1 MRARSRKKN
10 ILMKKSTWL
19 IIVIFISTLITIPC
33 FTTKTEARVVEYTDL
48 FKILE
53 IEPGANKFVLGQS
66 STTRIYE
73 DTVNGREVQVTRIS
87 MAEFISMVDSIKGQ
101 YDAVV
106 VGRANNGLSMNFAVN
121 TPYRDYSPPFYQE
134 VSGNLLYT
142 GADNPNNMHPSGYV
156 YEGNSVDKGKTV
168 IEYCSENDI
177 TKKRAI
183 EITNMLSSN
192 ELVYFAS
199 EILDDSAL
207 STSNLV
213 NIFKNNSENYSKIKT
228 FSNNDISITRIIN
241 DYNGLSAN
249 LKNPKVTKLEMSEDD
264 SKLDNASRQSREMSF
279 TLTVDDQE
287 NLTPSLY
294 LDINADGI
302 YTEKEKASMTF
313 THTDNKYVIYHSMDL
328 TFVGYLDWKIE
339 LTRTSGVKTY
349 VTNNSVYKALNNHYK
364 VIKALQIYPSTNTND
379 QNLYL
384 CPAEGSSTNA
394 QDAFNSMVQQLDL
407 KKLGYDLTIKSVPVN
422 DVNEYIKGINT
433 IISSDDDYLDQYDM
447 VIVGFADSY
456 GGDDEFSP
464 LVTQKLVDFAK
475 SGKSALYTHDTMGLN
490 TFGGNHY
497 DASEWNMNVGPKLLG
512 QKLRDYL
519 GQARYKDNYRDGDE
533 KDLDDKTPIEHDE
546 LIPSGSNA
554 ANTKSNYVT
563 AKNNNT
569 LFTMGSTLYM
579 NAWQDNTE
587 TKTVRSVNNAQI
599 TSYPYDLNKK
609 TIKVANTHTQW
620 FQLNLEDPEV
630 VPWYNLDKTN
640 FDSGDSRNFYYTY
653 SKGNITYSG
662 TGHTATDYDKQTTEL
677 QLFINTIIKAARGAN
692 NIPYTINQTSE
703 GQLLGVQDDGTEN
716 IPVIENKDDYK
727 FITIPKDL
735 DGDSTKVTVKVDG
748 QILQA
753 DADYNREA
761 DKEIKVTIPKSYFKD
776 KLTGE
781 YVTVETTAE
790 DPFETIGKP
799 TIFRLKIN
807 ANEAPVITN
816 YNASEVEITAGE
828 EVETSKTSN
837 FIFSTKITDKENDV
851 MSATITLDN
860 EEILTK
866 TNINNSDEK
875 IKVNIP
881 SDKFK
886 DKKPGEK
893 LNVIVTATDS
903 KGATS
908 SKGFTLVIQN
918 TAPTIIHKLLEDQNT
933 YFPGTKYVYYFK
945 EHKFESDITGLYKNS
960 ARINLTML
968 NTELQI
974 KGKILIYKV
983 TIKDGTEKVDEVGEM
998 TGTNG
1003 VYSCTLDPSKVG
1015 DVPDEGIKLRVKYTA
1030 EINKL
1035 PPEAV
1040 TSYTNNVSTEGS
1052 NGVVIIKTKLPQGT
1066 PDLF

>member
-1 MRARSRKKN
+1 MRARARKKN
-10 ILMKKSTWL
+10 ILMKRSTWL
-19 IIVIFISTLITIPC
+19 IIVIFVSTLITIPC
-33 FTTKTEARVVEYTDL
+33 FTTKTEARVVEYTDS

-66 STTRIYE
+66 STSRIYE
-73 DTVNGREVQVTRIS
+73 DTVNGRKVIVTRIS

-142 GADNPNNMHPSGYV
+142 GADNPKNMHPSGYV
-156 YEGNSVDKGKTV
+156 YEGNSVDKDKTV

-183 EITNMLSSN
+183 EITNMLTSN

-213 NIFKNNSENYSKIKT
+213 NIFKNNSENYSRIKT
-228 FSNNDISITRIIN
+228 FSNNNISITGIIN

-249 LKNPKVTKLEMSEDD
+249 IKNPKVTKLEISEDD
-264 SKLDNASRQSREMSF
+264 SKLAKASRQSREMSF

-287 NLTPSLY
+287 NLTPCLY

-302 YTEKEKASMTF
+302 YTEKEKASITF

-349 VTNNSVYKALNNHYK
+349 VTNNSIYKALNNHYK
-364 VIKALQIYPSTNTND
+364 VINALQIYPNTNTD
-379 QNLYL
+379 GENLYL
-384 CPAEGSSTNA
+384 CDGNGSGTEA
-394 QDAFNSMVQQLDL
+394 QKKFNKMVKDL
-407 KKLGYDLTIKSVPVN
+407 NLEKLGYKLTITSVPVN
-422 DVNEYIKGINT
+422 SEQGINALV
-433 IISSDDDYLDQYDM
+433 DNENNYLDQYNM
-447 VIVGFADSY
+447 VIIGFADSY
-456 GGDDEFSP
+456 GGDDQFSP

-497 DASEWNMNVGPKLLG
+497 DDSEWNMNVGPKLLG

-546 LIPSGSNA
+546 LVPAGSKA
-554 ANTKSNYVT
+554 ANAKSNYVA
-563 AKNNNT
+563 AKDNNT

-579 NAWQDNTE
+579 NYWKDNTE
-587 TKTVRSVNNAQI
+587 TTTVRSINNAQI

-662 TGHTATDYDKQTTEL
+662 TGHTGTNYQDQATEL

-692 NIPYTINQTSE
+692 NIPYTINQTTD
-703 GQLLGVQDDGTEN
+703 GKLLGVQDDGTEN
-716 IPVIENKDDYK
+716 IPVIESKDDYK
-727 FITIPKDL
+727 FTTIPKDM

-748 QILQA
+748 KILQE
-753 DADYNREA
+753 DTDYIREA
-761 DKEIKVTIPKSYFKD
+761 DKAIEVTIPKSYFKD

-790 DPFETIGKP
+790 DAFKTIGKP
-799 TIFRLKIN
+799 STFRLKIN
-807 ANEAPVITN
+807 ANEAPKIMN
-816 YNASEVEITAGE
+816 YNSNEAEITAGE
-828 EVETSKTSN
+828 EVGASKLEN
-837 FIFSTKITDKENDV
+837 FIFYTKLTDKENEV
-851 MSATITLDN
+851 MSAKITLDT
-860 EEILTK
+860 EEILSK
-866 TNINNSDEK
+866 TNIKNKDEK
-875 IKVNIP
+875 IKVTIP
-881 SDKFK
+881 SEKFK
-886 DKKPGEK
+886 DKRPGEK
-893 LNVIVTATDS
+893 LYIIVTATDS
-903 KGATS
+903 NGATS
-908 SKGFTLVIQN
+908 SKGFTIVIN
-918 TAPTIIHKLLEDQNT
+918 NIAPMITQKLLEEEDT
-933 YFPGTKYVYYFK
+933 YYPGTKYVYYFK
-945 EHKFESDITGLYKNS
+945 EHKFVGDITGLYNNS
-960 ARINLTML
+960 ANVKLTIL
-968 NTELQI
+968 NADLKI
-974 KGKILIYKV
+974 KGNILIYKV
-983 TIKDGTEKVDEVGEM
+983 TKKDDIENLEEVGQM
-998 TGTNG
+998 TETNG
-1003 VYSCTLDPSKVG
+1003 VYSCLLDPNKVG
-1015 DVPDEGIKLRVKYTA
+1015 EVPIDGIKLRVKYTG

-1035 PPEAV
+1035 PPETE
-1040 TSYTNNVSTEGS
+1040 TSYTNDLNTEARD
-1052 NGVVIIKTKLPQGT
+1052 GVVTIKTKATTGT